1 MNKKNSEPSTLE
13 METRE
18 TLDKVVFAIN
28 SLRTDLFAKLDK
40 IEEEQTE
47 IRKDQAEIR
56 KEQTEIREDF
66 KGLKN
71 YVEVQFDAVRQGL
84 VQNYQETLQTQK
96 EFTDVRLSV
105 VTIKSMV
112 SEMNERIY
120 QISRATEKSFL

>member
-40 IEEEQTE
+40 IEEDQT
-47 IRKDQAEIR
+47 EIR

>member
-1 MNKKNSEPSTLE
+1 MNKKNSEISTLE
-13 METRE
+13 METKE
-18 TLDKVVFAIN
+18 TLEKVVFAIN

-40 IEEEQTE
+40 IEEDQT
-47 IRKDQAEIR
+47 EIR
-56 KEQTEIREDF
+56 KEQTEIRKDF

>member
-1 MNKKNSEPSTLE
+1 MNKKNSETSTLE

-28 SLRTDLFAKLDK
+28 GLRSDLFAKLDK

-47 IRKDQAEIR
+47 IRK
-56 KEQTEIREDF
+56 EQTEIRKDF
-66 KGLKN
+66 KEFKT

-112 SEMNERIY
+112 SEVNERVY
-120 QISRATEKSFL
+120 QISRATEKSFS

>member
-1 MNKKNSEPSTLE
+1 MNKKNSETSTLE

-28 SLRTDLFAKLDK
+28 GLRTDLFAKLDK

-47 IRKDQAEIR
+47 IRKEQTQIR
-56 KEQTEIREDF
+56 KDF
-66 KGLKN
+66 KELKK
-71 YVEVQFDAVRQGL
+71 YVEIQFDAVRQGL

-112 SEMNERIY
+112 SEVNERIY
-120 QISRATEKSFL
+120 QISRATEKNFL

>member
-1 MNKKNSEPSTLE
+1 MNKKNSEISTLE
-13 METRE
+13 METKE
-18 TLDKVVFAIN
+18 TLEKVVFAIN

-40 IEEEQTE
+40 IEEDQT
-47 IRKDQAEIR
+47 EIR
-56 KEQTEIREDF
+56 KEQTEIRKEF